1 MQESR
6 EAAVCGSVRL
16 KRLMRRM
23 CGSVRLKRPMRRMCG
38 SVRLKRP
45 MRPMCGSVRLKR
57 PMLPKGPISS
67 LLHAG
72 SAKLQQ
78 IADNIQ
84 QGPVPRQERP
94 PV

>member
-6 EAAVCGSVRL
+6 EAAVG
-16 KRLMRRM
+16 
-23 CGSVRLKRPMRRMCG
+23 GSVRLKRPMRLMCV
-38 SVRLKRP
+38 SVRLKR
-45 MRPMCGSVRLKR
+45 L
-57 PMLPKGPISS
+57 KGPISS

-78 IADNIQ
+78 IADNTQ

>member
-6 EAAVCGSVRL
+6 EVAVGGSVRL
-16 KRLMRRM
+16 KRLMRH
-23 CGSVRLKRPMRRMCG
+23 
-38 SVRLKRP
+38 
-45 MRPMCGSVRLKR
+45 
-57 PMLPKGPISS
+57 KGPISS

-72 SAKLQQ
+72 SAKLEQ